1 MENLE
6 QIITK
11 QNNIKEKIDEY
22 NKDFELYNKT
32 YIEKFTELKTLK
44 NELKYEKN
52 SVQKDDDKIKV
63 LNFKIQSMS
72 IEISSMANQVKEI
85 QTNINDMKLEQ
96 EQLKEELL
104 ENPEVKIAIYSE
116 ETRKGQ
122 ELKDSKILEKRE
134 LDDILAKNPKSI
146 SEIPSKIAKK
156 ISQDSLFQKYDS
168 QISNFEEL
176 LNSSSN
182 PRAKSSLE
190 NKIKTL
196 EKEKEEFL
204 ISKIKEIATEYQNS
218 IHIYEKELQTL
229 AVKEAKVILDRHNGV
244 YNGTSKVEDQK
255 VFDGSKDNASK
266 TNDENEKEKEKETK
280 TEADQSNNKD
290 ESQQTDTKSKDEND
304 ENTNNSRNDIND
316 PSDNSDFKS
325 KIIEEDIKNL
335 PKKIGFFDKFKEK
348 FLKVKDWLKDQF
360 DNFKLTTVP
369 MPEKNTKND
378 KTEIN
383 TDEKDNS
390 ENNKNENEA
399 KAETKKE
406 KESEEKKQ
414 EKQKDDHS
422 KNMNNTDTENNK
434 EEEKTEKENSKET
447 EDNKEYTNSN
457 YTQKEILDNEDIRK
471 KIEDYMNNL
480 EKRQKNNSNKEKEN
494 STKESK
500 EKEEI

>member
-11 QNNIKEKIDEY
+11 QNNIREKINEY
-22 NKDFELYNKT
+22 NRDFELYNKT

-52 SVQKDDDKIKV
+52 SVQKDDDKIKI
-63 LNFKIQSMS
+63 LHFKIQSMS
-72 IEISSMANQVKEI
+72 IEISSMANKVKEI

-104 ENPEVKIAIYSE
+104 ENPEVKIAVYAE
-116 ETRKGQ
+116 EKRRVQ
-122 ELKDSKILEKRE
+122 ELKDAKILEKRE
-134 LDDILAKNPKSI
+134 IDTLLKNNPKDI
-146 SEIPSKIAKK
+146 SEIPNNIAEK
-156 ISQDSLFQKYDS
+156 ISKDSLFQKYDS
-168 QISNFEEL
+168 QISNFTEL
-176 LNSSSN
+176 LNNSSN

-204 ISKIKEIATEYQNS
+204 ISKIKEIASEYQNS

-244 YNGTSKVEDQK
+244 YNSTSKVKDQK
-255 VFDGSKDNASK
+255 VFDDSSK
-266 TNDENEKEKEKETK
+266 TNDEKETN
-280 TEADQSNNKD
+280 QSNNKN
-290 ESQQTDTKSKDEND
+290 ESQQTNAKSKDEND
-304 ENTNNSRNDIND
+304 ENTNNSKNDIND
-316 PSDNSDFKS
+316 QSDNSDFKS
-325 KIIEEDIKNL
+325 KIMEEDIKNL

-348 FLKVKDWLKDQF
+348 FSKVKEWLKDQF

-369 MPEKNTKND
+369 MPEKNAKND
-378 KTEIN
+378 GPEVN
-383 TDEKDNS
+383 TDKKGNTENKKD
-390 ENNKNENEA
+390 ETETQNK
-399 KAETKKE
+399 
-406 KESEEKKQ
+406 EEKKQ
-414 EKQKDDHS
+414 EKEKEKEQQEQKQNDDSS

-434 EEEKTEKENSKET
+434 EEEKTEKEDSKET
-447 EDNKEYTNSN
+447 KDNKEYTNSN

-480 EKRQKNNSNKEKEN
+480 EKKQKDNYSKEKEN

>member
-11 QNNIKEKIDEY
+11 QNNIREKINEY
-22 NKDFELYNKT
+22 NRDFELYNKT

-52 SVQKDDDKIKV
+52 SVQKDDDKIKI
-63 LNFKIQSMS
+63 LHFKIQSMS
-72 IEISSMANQVKEI
+72 IEISSMANKVKEI

-104 ENPEVKIAIYSE
+104 ENPEVKIAVYAE
-116 ETRKGQ
+116 EKRRVQ
-122 ELKDSKILEKRE
+122 ELKDAKILEKRE
-134 LDDILAKNPKSI
+134 IDTLLKNNPKDI
-146 SEIPSKIAKK
+146 SEIPNNIAEK
-156 ISQDSLFQKYDS
+156 ISKDSLFQKYDS
-168 QISNFEEL
+168 QISNFTEL
-176 LNSSSN
+176 LNNSSN

-204 ISKIKEIATEYQNS
+204 ISKIKEIASEYQNS

-244 YNGTSKVEDQK
+244 YNSTSKVKDQK
-255 VFDGSKDNASK
+255 VFDDSKDNTSK
-266 TNDENEKEKEKETK
+266 TNDEKETK
-280 TEADQSNNKD
+280 TDQSNNKD

-304 ENTNNSRNDIND
+304 ENTNNSKNDIND

-325 KIIEEDIKNL
+325 KIMEEDIKNL

-348 FLKVKDWLKDQF
+348 FSKVKEWLKDQF

-369 MPEKNTKND
+369 MPEKNAKND
-378 KTEIN
+378 RPETN
-383 TDEKDNS
+383 TDEKGNT
-390 ENNKNENEA
+390 ENKKDETETQNK
-399 KAETKKE
+399 
-406 KESEEKKQ
+406 EEKKQ
-414 EKQKDDHS
+414 
-422 KNMNNTDTENNK
+422 
-434 EEEKTEKENSKET
+434 EKENSKET
-447 EDNKEYTNSN
+447 EDNREYTNSN

-480 EKRQKNNSNKEKEN
+480 EKKQKNNSNKEKEN
-494 STKESK
+494 STRESK

>member
-11 QNNIKEKIDEY
+11 QNNIREKINEY
-22 NKDFELYNKT
+22 NRDFELYNKT

-52 SVQKDDDKIKV
+52 SVQKDDDKIKI
-63 LNFKIQSMS
+63 LHFKIQSMS
-72 IEISSMANQVKEI
+72 IEISSMANKVKEI

-104 ENPEVKIAIYSE
+104 ENPEVKIAVYAE
-116 ETRKGQ
+116 EKRRVQ
-122 ELKDSKILEKRE
+122 ELKDAKILEKRE
-134 LDDILAKNPKSI
+134 IDTLLKNNPKDI
-146 SEIPSKIAKK
+146 SEIPNNIAEK
-156 ISQDSLFQKYDS
+156 ISKDSLFQKYDS
-168 QISNFEEL
+168 QISNFTEL
-176 LNSSSN
+176 LNNSSN

-204 ISKIKEIATEYQNS
+204 ISKIKEIASEYQNS

-244 YNGTSKVEDQK
+244 YNSTSKVKDQK
-255 VFDGSKDNASK
+255 VFDDSSK
-266 TNDENEKEKEKETK
+266 TNDEKETN
-280 TEADQSNNKD
+280 QSNNKN
-290 ESQQTDTKSKDEND
+290 ESQQTNAKSKDEND
-304 ENTNNSRNDIND
+304 ENTNNSKNDIND
-316 PSDNSDFKS
+316 QSDNSDFKS
-325 KIIEEDIKNL
+325 KIMEEDIKNL

-348 FLKVKDWLKDQF
+348 FSKVKEWLKDQF

-369 MPEKNTKND
+369 MPEKNAKND
-378 KTEIN
+378 GPEVN
-383 TDEKDNS
+383 TDKKGNTENKKD
-390 ENNKNENEA
+390 ETETQNK
-399 KAETKKE
+399 
-406 KESEEKKQ
+406 EEKKQ
-414 EKQKDDHS
+414 EKEKEKEQQEQKQNDDSS

-434 EEEKTEKENSKET
+434 EEEKTEKEDSKET
-447 EDNKEYTNSN
+447 KDNKEYTNSN

-480 EKRQKNNSNKEKEN
+480 EKKQKDNSNKEKEN

>member
-22 NKDFELYNKT
+22 NRDFELYNKT

-104 ENPEVKIAIYSE
+104 ENPEVKRAVYTE
-116 ETRKGQ
+116 EKRRVQ
-122 ELKDSKILEKRE
+122 ELKDAKILEKRE
-134 LDDILAKNPKSI
+134 IDTLLQNNPKNI
-146 SEIPSKIAKK
+146 SEIPKNIADK
-156 ISQDSLFQKYDS
+156 ISKDSLYKQYDE
-168 QISNFEEL
+168 QISNFTEL
-176 LNSSSN
+176 LNTSSN

-244 YNGTSKVEDQK
+244 YNGTSRVEDQK
-255 VFDGSKDNASK
+255 VFDDSKNSTSK
-266 TNDENEKEKEKETK
+266 TSDEKETK
-280 TEADQSNNKD
+280 TDQSNNKD

-304 ENTNNSRNDIND
+304 ENTNSSRNDIND

-325 KIIEEDIKNL
+325 KIMEEDIKNL

-383 TDEKDNS
+383 TNEKDNA

-399 KAETKKE
+399 KAENKKE
-406 KESEEKKQ
+406 KEKEAEEKKQ

>member
-11 QNNIKEKIDEY
+11 QNNIREKINEY
-22 NKDFELYNKT
+22 NRDFELYNKT

-52 SVQKDDDKIKV
+52 SVQKDDDKIKI
-63 LNFKIQSMS
+63 LHFKIQSMS
-72 IEISSMANQVKEI
+72 IEISSMANKVKEI

-116 ETRKGQ
+116 EKRKVQ
-122 ELKDSKILEKRE
+122 ELKDAKILEKRE
-134 LDDILAKNPKSI
+134 LDDILSKNPKSI

-156 ISQDSLFQKYDS
+156 ISKDSLFQEYDS
-168 QISNFEEL
+168 QISNFTEL

-204 ISKIKEIATEYQNS
+204 ISKIKEIASEYQNS

-255 VFDGSKDNASK
+255 VFDDSKDNTSK
-266 TNDENEKEKEKETK
+266 TNDEKETN
-280 TEADQSNNKD
+280 QSNNKN
-290 ESQQTDTKSKDEND
+290 ESQQTNTKSKDENN
-304 ENTNNSRNDIND
+304 ENTNNSKDDIND

-325 KIIEEDIKNL
+325 KIMEEDIKNL

-348 FLKVKDWLKDQF
+348 FSKVKEWFKDQF
-360 DNFKLTTVP
+360 DKFKLTTVP
-369 MPEKNTKND
+369 MPEKNAKND
-378 KTEIN
+378 RPETN
-383 TDEKDNS
+383 TDEKGNT
-390 ENNKNENEA
+390 ENK
-399 KAETKKE
+399 KAEAE
-406 KESEEKKQ
+406 SQNREESEEKKQ
-414 EKQKDDHS
+414 EQEQEQQKQGSGDSHS
-422 KNMNNTDTENNK
+422 
-434 EEEKTEKENSKET
+434 
-447 EDNKEYTNSN
+447 
-457 YTQKEILDNEDIRK
+457 
-471 KIEDYMNNL
+471 
-480 EKRQKNNSNKEKEN
+480 
-494 STKESK
+494 STF
-500 EKEEI
+500 

>member
-11 QNNIKEKIDEY
+11 QNNIREKINEY
-22 NKDFELYNKT
+22 NRDFELYNKT

-52 SVQKDDDKIKV
+52 SVQKDDDKIKI
-63 LNFKIQSMS
+63 LHFKIQSMS
-72 IEISSMANQVKEI
+72 IEISSMANKVKEI

-104 ENPEVKIAIYSE
+104 ENPEVKIAVYAE
-116 ETRKGQ
+116 EKRRVQ
-122 ELKDSKILEKRE
+122 ELKDAKILEKRE
-134 LDDILAKNPKSI
+134 LDTLLKNNPKDI
-146 SEIPSKIAKK
+146 SEIPNNIAEK
-156 ISQDSLFQKYDS
+156 ISKDSLFQKYDS
-168 QISNFEEL
+168 QISNFTEL
-176 LNSSSN
+176 LNNSSN

-204 ISKIKEIATEYQNS
+204 ISKIKEIASEYQNS

-255 VFDGSKDNASK
+255 VFDDSKNSTSK
-266 TNDENEKEKEKETK
+266 TSDEKETK
-280 TEADQSNNKD
+280 TDQSNNKD

-304 ENTNNSRNDIND
+304 ENTNNSKNDIND

-325 KIIEEDIKNL
+325 KIMEEDIKNL

-378 KTEIN
+378 ETEIN
-383 TDEKDNS
+383 TNEKDNA
-390 ENNKNENEA
+390 EN
-399 KAETKKE
+399 KKD
-406 KESEEKKQ
+406 EKKQ
-414 EKQKDDHS
+414 EKEKEKEQQEQKQNDDSS

-434 EEEKTEKENSKET
+434 EEEKTEKEDSKET
-447 EDNKEYTNSN
+447 KDNKEYTNSN

-480 EKRQKNNSNKEKEN
+480 EKKQKDNYSKEKEN

>member
-11 QNNIKEKIDEY
+11 QNNIREKINEY
-22 NKDFELYNKT
+22 NRDFELYNKT

-52 SVQKDDDKIKV
+52 SVQKDDDKIKI
-63 LNFKIQSMS
+63 LHFKIQSMS
-72 IEISSMANQVKEI
+72 IEISSMANKVKEI

-104 ENPEVKIAIYSE
+104 ENPEVKIAVYAE
-116 ETRKGQ
+116 EKRRVQ
-122 ELKDSKILEKRE
+122 ELKDAKILEKRE
-134 LDDILAKNPKSI
+134 IDTLLKNNPKDI
-146 SEIPSKIAKK
+146 SEIPNNIAEK
-156 ISQDSLFQKYDS
+156 ISKDSLFQKYDS
-168 QISNFEEL
+168 QISNFTEL
-176 LNSSSN
+176 LNNSSN

-204 ISKIKEIATEYQNS
+204 ISKIKEIASEYQNS

-244 YNGTSKVEDQK
+244 YNGTSRVEDQK
-255 VFDGSKDNASK
+255 VFDDSKNSTSK
-266 TNDENEKEKEKETK
+266 TGDEKETK
-280 TEADQSNNKD
+280 TDQSNNKN

>member
-22 NKDFELYNKT
+22 NRDFELYNKT

-72 IEISSMANQVKEI
+72 IEISSMANKVKEI

-116 ETRKGQ
+116 EKRKVQ

-134 LDDILAKNPKSI
+134 LDDILAKKPKSI
-146 SEIPSKIAKK
+146 SEIPNKIAKK
-156 ISQDSLFQKYDS
+156 ISQDSLFQKYDT
-168 QISNFEEL
+168 QISSFEEL
-176 LNSSSN
+176 LNNSSN

-255 VFDGSKDNASK
+255 VFDDSKNSTSK
-266 TNDENEKEKEKETK
+266 TSDEKETK
-280 TEADQSNNKD
+280 TDQSNNKD

-316 PSDNSDFKS
+316 PSDNSDLKS

-369 MPEKNTKND
+369 MPEKNAKND

>member
-11 QNNIKEKIDEY
+11 QNNIREKINEY
-22 NKDFELYNKT
+22 NRDFELYNKT

-52 SVQKDDDKIKV
+52 SVQKDDDKIKI
-63 LNFKIQSMS
+63 LHFKIQSMS
-72 IEISSMANQVKEI
+72 IEISSMANKVKEI

-104 ENPEVKIAIYSE
+104 ENPEVKIAVYAE
-116 ETRKGQ
+116 EKRRVQ
-122 ELKDSKILEKRE
+122 ELKDAKILEKRE
-134 LDDILAKNPKSI
+134 IDTLLKNNPKDI
-146 SEIPSKIAKK
+146 SEIPNNIAEK
-156 ISQDSLFQKYDS
+156 ISKDSLFQKYDS
-168 QISNFEEL
+168 QISNFTEL
-176 LNSSSN
+176 LNNSSN

-204 ISKIKEIATEYQNS
+204 ISKIKEIASEYQNF

-244 YNGTSKVEDQK
+244 YNSTSKVKDQK
-255 VFDGSKDNASK
+255 VFDDSKNSTSK
-266 TNDENEKEKEKETK
+266 TSDEKETK
-280 TEADQSNNKD
+280 TDQSNNKD

-304 ENTNNSRNDIND
+304 ENTNNSKNDIND
-316 PSDNSDFKS
+316 PSNNSDFKS
-325 KIIEEDIKNL
+325 KIMEEDIKNL

-348 FLKVKDWLKDQF
+348 FSKVKEWLKDQF

-369 MPEKNTKND
+369 MPEKNAKND
-378 KTEIN
+378 GPEVN
-383 TDEKDNS
+383 TDAKGNTENKKD
-390 ENNKNENEA
+390 ETETQNK
-399 KAETKKE
+399 
-406 KESEEKKQ
+406 EEKKQ
-414 EKQKDDHS
+414 EKEKEKEQQEQKQNDDS
-422 KNMNNTDTENNK
+422 PKNMNNTDTENNK
-434 EEEKTEKENSKET
+434 EEEKEDSKET
-447 EDNKEYTNSN
+447 KDNKEYTNSN

-480 EKRQKNNSNKEKEN
+480 EKKQKDNYSKEKEN

>member
-6 QIITK
+6 QIISK
-11 QNNIKEKIDEY
+11 QNNIKEKITEY
-22 NKDFELYNKT
+22 NNELELYNKT
-32 YIEKFTELKTLK
+32 YIEKFTELKSLK
-44 NELKYEKN
+44 DELRDEKR
-52 SVQKDDDKIKV
+52 SVQKDDEKIKM
-63 LNFKIQSMS
+63 LNFKIKNMNNEVSFMHT
-72 IEISSMANQVKEI
+72 QVKDI
-85 QTNINDMKLEQ
+85 NSNISELKLEL

-104 ENPEVKIAIYSE
+104 ENPEVKIAVYAE
-116 ETRKGQ
+116 EKRRVQ
-122 ELKDSKILEKRE
+122 ELKDAKILEKRE
-134 LDDILAKNPKSI
+134 IDTLLKNNPKDI
-146 SEIPSKIAKK
+146 SEIPNNIAEK
-156 ISQDSLFQKYDS
+156 ISKDSLFQKYDS
-168 QISNFEEL
+168 QISNFTEL
-176 LNSSSN
+176 LNNSSN

-204 ISKIKEIATEYQNS
+204 ISKIKEIASEYQNS

-255 VFDGSKDNASK
+255 VFDDSKNSTSK
-266 TNDENEKEKEKETK
+266 TSDEKETK
-280 TEADQSNNKD
+280 TDQSNNKD

-304 ENTNNSRNDIND
+304 ENTNNSKNDIND

-325 KIIEEDIKNL
+325 KIMEEDIKNL

-378 KTEIN
+378 ETEIN
-383 TDEKDNS
+383 TNEKDNA
-390 ENNKNENEA
+390 ENKKDETETQNK
-399 KAETKKE
+399 
-406 KESEEKKQ
+406 EEKKQ
-414 EKQKDDHS
+414 EKEKEKEQQEQKQNDDFS

-447 EDNKEYTNSN
+447 EDNREYTNSN

-480 EKRQKNNSNKEKEN
+480 EKKQKDNYSKEKDN
-494 STKESK
+494 STKEHK

>member
-11 QNNIKEKIDEY
+11 QNNIREKINEY
-22 NKDFELYNKT
+22 NRDFELYNKT

-52 SVQKDDDKIKV
+52 SVQKDDDKIKI
-63 LNFKIQSMS
+63 LHFKIQSMS
-72 IEISSMANQVKEI
+72 IEISSMANKVKEI

-104 ENPEVKIAIYSE
+104 ENPEVKIAVYAE
-116 ETRKGQ
+116 EKRRVQ
-122 ELKDSKILEKRE
+122 ELKDAKILEKRE
-134 LDDILAKNPKSI
+134 IDTLLKNNPKDI
-146 SEIPSKIAKK
+146 SEIPNNIAEK
-156 ISQDSLFQKYDS
+156 ISKDSLFQKYDS
-168 QISNFEEL
+168 QISNFTEL
-176 LNSSSN
+176 LNNSSN

-204 ISKIKEIATEYQNS
+204 ISKIKEIASEYQNS

-244 YNGTSKVEDQK
+244 YNGTSKVKDQK
-255 VFDGSKDNASK
+255 VFDDSKNNTSK
-266 TNDENEKEKEKETK
+266 TSDEKETK
-280 TEADQSNNKD
+280 TDQSNNKD

-304 ENTNNSRNDIND
+304 ENDENTNNSKNDIND

-325 KIIEEDIKNL
+325 KIMEEDIKNL

-348 FLKVKDWLKDQF
+348 FSKVKEWLKDQF

-369 MPEKNTKND
+369 MPEKNAKND
-378 KTEIN
+378 GPEVN
-383 TDEKDNS
+383 TDEKGNTK
-390 ENNKNENEA
+390 NK
-399 KAETKKE
+399 KDETETQNK
-406 KESEEKKQ
+406 EEKKQ
-414 EKQKDDHS
+414 EKEKEKEQQEQKQNDDSS

-447 EDNKEYTNSN
+447 EDNREYTNSN

-480 EKRQKNNSNKEKEN
+480 EKKQKNNSNKEKEN
-494 STKESK
+494 STRESK

>member
-116 ETRKGQ
+116 EKRKVQ

-134 LDDILAKNPKSI
+134 LDDILAKKPKSI
-146 SEIPSKIAKK
+146 SEIPNKIAKK
-156 ISQDSLFQKYDS
+156 ISQDSLFQKYDT
-168 QISNFEEL
+168 QISSFEEL
-176 LNSSSN
+176 LNNSSN

-244 YNGTSKVEDQK
+244 YNGTSRVEDQK
-255 VFDGSKDNASK
+255 VFDDSKNSTSK
-266 TNDENEKEKEKETK
+266 TGDEKETK
-280 TEADQSNNKD
+280 TDQSNNKN

>member
-22 NKDFELYNKT
+22 NRDFELYNKT

-104 ENPEVKIAIYSE
+104 ENPEVKRAVYTE
-116 ETRKGQ
+116 EKRRVQ
-122 ELKDSKILEKRE
+122 ELKDAKILEKRE
-134 LDDILAKNPKSI
+134 IDTLLQNNPKNI
-146 SEIPSKIAKK
+146 SEIPKNIADK
-156 ISQDSLFQKYDS
+156 ISKDSLYKQYDE
-168 QISNFEEL
+168 QISNFTEL
-176 LNSSSN
+176 LNTSSN

-218 IHIYEKELQTL
+218 IHIYDKELQTL

-244 YNGTSKVEDQK
+244 YNSTSKVEDQK
-255 VFDGSKDNASK
+255 IFDDSKDNASK
-266 TNDENEKEKEKETK
+266 TNDEKEKEKETK
-280 TEADQSNNKD
+280 TEADQSNTKD

-325 KIIEEDIKNL
+325 KIMEEDIKNL

-383 TDEKDNS
+383 TNEKDNA

-406 KESEEKKQ
+406 KEAEEKKQ

>member
-116 ETRKGQ
+116 EKRKVQ

-134 LDDILAKNPKSI
+134 LDDILAKKPKSI
-146 SEIPSKIAKK
+146 SKIPNKIAKK
-156 ISQDSLFQKYDS
+156 ISQDSLFQKYDT
-168 QISNFEEL
+168 QISSFEEL
-176 LNSSSN
+176 LNNSSN

-244 YNGTSKVEDQK
+244 YNGTSRVEDQK
-255 VFDGSKDNASK
+255 VFDDSKNSTSK
-266 TNDENEKEKEKETK
+266 TGDEKETK
-280 TEADQSNNKD
+280 TDQSNNKN